1 MTMRMML
8 IVLVMMTVI
17 KSDKVLNMTAM
28 RGSRIVTK
36 KMVA

>member
-1 MTMRMML
+1 MRMML

-28 RGSRIVTK
+28 SGSRIVTK